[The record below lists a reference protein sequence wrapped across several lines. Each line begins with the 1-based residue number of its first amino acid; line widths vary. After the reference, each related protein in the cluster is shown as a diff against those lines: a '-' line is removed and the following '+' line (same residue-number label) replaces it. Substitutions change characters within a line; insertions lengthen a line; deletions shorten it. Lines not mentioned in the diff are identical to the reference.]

1 MGRIIRVL
9 WLLLYR
15 RSTCTPWNTLAWV
28 FGGTVFAFIGFCFG
42 AAENAAAY
50 VFVLFYTSWIVFF
63 RLRHQTSSRWGARV
77 IRWER
82 RACCWEGRRQL
93 GWMEALGLV
102 GGKVWVWV
110 RVAEV
115 GVGVCRGGI
124 RWVI

>member
-1 MGRIIRVL
+1 MHTLEHFRLGFRWYRL
-9 WLLLYR
+9 RLYR
-15 RSTCTPWNTLAWV
+15 FLRWRRRERRSLRLRQHRRLRS
-28 FGGTVFAFIGFCFG
+28 F
-42 AAENAAAY
+42 
-50 VFVLFYTSWIVFF
+50 LHRLDRLF
-63 RLRHQTSSRWGARV
+63 RLRHRTSSRWGARV
-77 IRWER
+77 IRQER

-93 GWMEALGLV
+93 VWMEALGLV